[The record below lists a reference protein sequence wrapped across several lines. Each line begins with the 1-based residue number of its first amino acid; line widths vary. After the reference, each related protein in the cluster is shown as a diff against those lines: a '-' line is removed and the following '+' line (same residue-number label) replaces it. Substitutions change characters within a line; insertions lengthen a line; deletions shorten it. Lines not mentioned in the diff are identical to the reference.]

1 ATLLMRSVFGMRPHE
16 GVDVT
21 DAVGLMHSQALTMA
35 DDGADPSLRISLN
48 RAVGAAPCAAE
59 HVAAARRGGVGH
71 VAFACRDIFAVA
83 EALRERGRRPLD
95 VSANYY
101 EDLAARFDLPTGL
114 IERMREFGVLYDASE
129 DGEFF

>member
-1 ATLLMRSVFGMRPHE
+1 SMDMRGPDSADAWLAAFDRDPDAMRRAERDGASPAALTGVDHIALSAAEDGWDSATLLMRSVFGMRPHE

-71 VAFACRDIFAVA
+71 V
-83 EALRERGRRPLD
+83 
-95 VSANYY
+95 
-101 EDLAARFDLPTGL
+101 
-114 IERMREFGVLYDASE
+114 
-129 DGEFF
+129 